1 MTFWIVTA
9 LITLSVSVLFFLVIL
24 RARSSGEP
32 AAAYDLRLYRQQLK
46 EVDRDLARGV
56 IQENDAE
63 RIRTEVSRRILAAD
77 AALKQH
83 EDGAA
88 QPKVPSLI
96 AAGAVGALLLGGAF
110 ALYTNLGAPGYGDLA
125 LDYRLALAAEQA
137 ANRPSQTEMEATAEP
152 FEMPTPQADYVELVE
167 RLREAAASRPTDPRG
182 QALLAQHEAR
192 LGNFVQAYEAKAK
205 FIELSNGDV
214 NPEDYAEQ
222 AELMILASGGL
233 VSPEA
238 EAALKEALT
247 RDPRNGTGRYYWGLM
262 MGQTG
267 RPDIAFG
274 IWRETLING
283 PEGAPWIEAIR
294 AQIADMAFRA
304 GQEIDPALLQARQ
317 PQPDQPGPTAEQMQA
332 ASEMSPEEQQ
342 DMIRGMVDG
351 LSDRLASEGGTASEW
366 ARLISALTVLGD
378 VERANRIYAEAQSRF
393 ADAPEQA
400 AIITTAARQA
410 GLITE

>member
-9 LITLSVSVLFFLVIL
+9 FISLSVGVLFFLVIL

-56 IQENDAE
+56 IQDSDAE

-77 AALKQH
+77 AAIKKHQ
-83 EDGAA
+83 DGDV

-96 AAGAVGALLLGGAF
+96 AAGVTAAGLVGGAF
-110 ALYTNLGAPGYGDLA
+110 ILYVNLGAPGYGDLA
-125 LDYRLALAAEQA
+125 LDYRLALAADQA

-152 FEMPTPQADYVELVE
+152 FEMPTPQPNYVELVD
-167 RLREAAASRPTDPRG
+167 RLRQAAQSRPTDPRG

-192 LGNFVQAYEAKAK
+192 LGNFVQAYMAKAK

-214 NPEDYAEQ
+214 NPEDHAEQ
-222 AELMILASGGL
+222 AELMILAAGGL

-238 EAALKEALT
+238 EDALKQALT
-247 RDPRNGTGRYYWGLM
+247 LNPGNGTARYYWGLM

-304 GQEIDPALLQARQ
+304 GQEIDPALLQTN
-317 PQPDQPGPTAEQMQA
+317 QPGPTAEQMQA
-332 ASEMSPEEQQ
+332 ASEMSPEDQQ
-342 DMIRGMVDG
+342 EMIRGMVDG

-378 VERANRIYAEAQSRF
+378 VERAQRIYAEAQSRF

-400 AIITTAARQA
+400 AIITAAARQS
-410 GLITE
+410 GLISE

>member
-1 MTFWIVTA
+1 
-9 LITLSVSVLFFLVIL
+9 
-24 RARSSGEP
+24 
-32 AAAYDLRLYRQQLK
+32 
-46 EVDRDLARGV
+46 
-56 IQENDAE
+56 
-63 RIRTEVSRRILAAD
+63 
-77 AALKQH
+77 
-83 EDGAA
+83 
-88 QPKVPSLI
+88 
-96 AAGAVGALLLGGAF
+96 
-110 ALYTNLGAPGYGDLA
+110 
-125 LDYRLALAAEQA
+125 
-137 ANRPSQTEMEATAEP
+137 
-152 FEMPTPQADYVELVE
+152 
-167 RLREAAASRPTDPRG
+167 
-182 QALLAQHEAR
+182 
-192 LGNFVQAYEAKAK
+192 
-205 FIELSNGDV
+205 
-214 NPEDYAEQ
+214 
-222 AELMILASGGL
+222 
-233 VSPEA
+233 
-238 EAALKEALT
+238 
-247 RDPRNGTGRYYWGLM
+247 

-304 GQEIDPALLQARQ
+304 GQEIDPALLQSS
-317 PQPDQPGPTAEQMQA
+317 QPGPSVEDMQA

-351 LSDRLASEGGTASEW
+351 LSDRLASEGGTANEW